1 MMINLENFEKGTVK
15 LPSGEEEPGYYNTET
30 KVFLPQERFL
40 DELFDSYK
48 ESKKEVR
55 NKEQEIEK
63 LKKTV
68 KYERQKNNEKY
79 SDVREKEYRRGQ
91 SDICQAIL
99 DKYNLYRG
107 ESVMKEAFLGYALVI
122 EDLKMSRRWI
132 IL

>member
-48 ESKKEVR
+48 EAKKEVKVR
-55 NKEQEIEK
+55 DTEIQK
-63 LKKTV
+63 LKRTV
-68 KYERQKNNEKY
+68 NFERQKNNEKY
-79 SDVREKEYRRGQ
+79 SDVRKKEYMRGQ
-91 SDICQAIL
+91 TDICQAIL
-99 DKYNLYRG
+99 DRYDLYKG
-107 ESVMKEAFLGYALVI
+107 ERFMSELSSGYAHVI
-122 EDLKMSRRWI
+122 EDLKASHRWI